1 MTKKE
6 LTTTIKNY
14 IKDHKELQKSKVLL
28 VDLENAGK
36 DLNIDYYYVMM
47 VLRYSKII

>member
-14 IKDHKELQKSKVLL
+14 IKEHKELQNPKVLL
-28 VDLENAGK
+28 VDYEKASK
-36 DLNIDYYYVMM
+36 DLNIDYYYIMM
-47 VLRYSKII
+47 VLRYGKII

>member
-14 IKDHKELQKSKVLL
+14 IKDHKELQKPKVLL
-28 VDLENAGK
+28 VDLEKASK
-36 DLNIDYYYVMM
+36 DLNIDYYYIMM
-47 VLRYSKII
+47 VLRCERVI

>member
-14 IKDHKELQKSKVLL
+14 IKEHKELQTPKVLL
-28 VDLENAGK
+28 VDLEKAGK
-36 DLNIDYYYVMM
+36 SLNIDYYYIMM
-47 VLRYSKII
+47 VLRYGKII

>member
-14 IKDHKELQKSKVLL
+14 IKNHKELQKSKVLL
-28 VDLENAGK
+28 VDLEKAGQ
-36 DLNIDYYYVMM
+36 DLNIDYFYVMM
-47 VLRYSKII
+47 VLRYGRVI

>member
-14 IKDHKELQKSKVLL
+14 VKTHKELQSPKVLL
-28 VDLENAGK
+28 VDLEKASK
-36 DLNIDYYYVMM
+36 DLKIDYYYVMM
-47 VLRYSKII
+47 VLRYGRVI